1 MGMNNQDVFL
11 ISANAEI
18 VRLSRLMNKVSK
30 AYWSLKDRKTP
41 YAKSLHACYLM
52 NKQMIA
58 QIDET
63 IKLYK
68 ADLIILPKED
78 WTNTQ

>member
-1 MGMNNQDVFL
+1 MGMSNQDVFL

-18 VRLSRLMNKVSK
+18 TRLSRLMNKASK
-30 AYWSLKDRKTP
+30 AYWSLKDRKTS
-41 YAKSLHACYLM
+41 YAKSLFACYWM

-68 ADLIILPKED
+68 RDLIILPKED
-78 WTNTQ
+78 WTAQ